1 MSSNFSNTTSKK
13 VTINKEII
21 DNLLKDVV
29 LPFEKIVFD
38 DDRVK
43 HFFEREN
50 RIKHN
55 IALAKL
61 AISLM
66 KSDLEE
72 SKRLLIKA
80 SEAHNGLEFDKEILR
95 DYLSIFFILMRR
107 WMRKYFPDKVELY
120 INNLLEFEKIFVEA
134 YKPFIEIEN
143 DEFFDFDSEDIDVA
157 INEMHYKD
165 EHKTNAL
172 SFMSENSFDDEMVAD
187 LFDTIKEYDVD
198 IEDRSV
204 FDTRY
209 IKSISKVYE
218 KFARVFEVS
227 YEFNDIAYSLRV
239 LIGKLDSID
248 INSLSDEQKELY
260 KTFLMSIVD
269 DLKKWAKEVI
279 VDQSAQ
285 DIHYLDASLLAN
297 IAQIDMMVPSESSKE
312 DNGMD
317 FF

>member
-187 LFDTIKEYDVD
+187 LFDTIEEYDVD

-260 KTFLMSIVD
+260 KTFLMSIVE
-269 DLKKWAKEVI
+269 DLKKWVKEVI